1 MPDTSN
7 QIIQTLEA
15 IHNDIK
21 AAKDTLKENNVEST
35 LLPL

>member
-21 AAKDTLKENNVEST
+21 AAKNTLKRK
-35 LLPL
+35 